1 MRREWLPH
9 CANLDKLET
18 LKVLRDGRCVA
29 FSKLNHTGLIDA
41 AEALKDHSGTD
52 KGFTLGFGSLR
63 LVGGCLSVSV
73 IKLGT

>member
-41 AEALKDHSGTD
+41 AEALKDHSVTD
-52 KGFTLGFGSLR
+52 R
-63 LVGGCLSVSV
+63 LVVERQISDAGDRIAFNGARND
-73 IKLGT
+73 